1 MSLSKKTVISM
12 RPEIFL
18 ILYCVRINLT
28 QKEKKQIE
36 ILLEKELNWE
46 YLTNVADQ
54 HRVLPL
60 IYMNLVENFK
70 NDIPIV
76 IFDRL
81 RYWYHTN
88 TIQNKLISR
97 ELSRL
102 QEYFLDANIPMI
114 PFKGPTSAIL
124 IYGNIGL
131 RQFNDLDIL
140 VHEKD
145 YNRAQKIL
153 TELGYSK
160 KSDWE
165 FECGFQHG
173 SSGINVDLHRKF
185 DKHKLYTEFDFKRLL
200 SRLESNYSEIQN
212 TPVLSAEDTLIHLCV
227 NFAKD
232 LFINKNKISQI
243 CDIANLID
251 NYQNLDWL
259 TVIKRTGACGTQ
271 RILFLCLLLSK
282 QLFGTNLPEEVLKEL
297 KRHRHSQLKSL
308 VPEVRNRILNLVC
321 GKSQFLEVQGGYFG
335 NKILHLKL
343 KERLRD
349 RIPIYRQI
357 IKYYYHFYRNKI
369 IAAGSRIISTTI
381 YRRV

>member
-12 RPEIFL
+12 RPEIYL

-46 YLTNVADQ
+46 YVINVANQ

-185 DKHKLYTEFDFKRLL
+185 DKHELYTEFDFKRLL
-200 SRLESNYSEIQN
+200 SRLESSYIENQKI
-212 TPVLSAEDTLIHLCV
+212 PALSVEDTLIHLCV

-232 LFINKNKISQI
+232 LFINKNKLSQI

-251 NYQNLDWL
+251 NHQNQDWL

-297 KRHRHSQLKSL
+297 KRHPQLKSL
-308 VPEVRNRILNLVC
+308 VPEVYNRILNLVC
-321 GKSQFLEVQGGYFG
+321 GKSQFLKVQGGYFA

-357 IKYYYHFYRNKI
+357 IRYYYHFYTNKI
-369 IAAGSRIISTTI
+369 IAAVLRIISPII